1 LIEQE
6 VATYPFAN
14 QTVAANA
21 TISMPLKISML
32 MVCPAKGLAGTT
44 AKSATITML
53 QNVLA
58 QHNLSGGTYI
68 VATPSYMYTNC
79 LMTGMRDVSGG
90 ESKQAQYMYQLDF
103 VQPLLSLDQAQQAQS
118 SYMQK
123 MTNMTEFQPNAD
135 GVLSFS
141 GQSASIG
148 NPASGLMPSV
158 VPASSNL
165 QGSLLGN
172 VGTNAFLGNG

>member
-1 LIEQE
+1 
-6 VATYPFAN
+6 
-14 QTVAANA
+14 
-21 TISMPLKISML
+21 
-32 MVCPAKGLAGTT
+32 
-44 AKSATITML
+44 
-53 QNVLA
+53 
-58 QHNLSGGTYI
+58 
-68 VATPSYMYTNC
+68 
-79 LMTGMRDVSGG
+79 MTGMRDVSGG

-123 MTNMTEFQPNAD
+123 MTNMTEFQPNSD
-135 GVLSFS
+135 GVLAFS